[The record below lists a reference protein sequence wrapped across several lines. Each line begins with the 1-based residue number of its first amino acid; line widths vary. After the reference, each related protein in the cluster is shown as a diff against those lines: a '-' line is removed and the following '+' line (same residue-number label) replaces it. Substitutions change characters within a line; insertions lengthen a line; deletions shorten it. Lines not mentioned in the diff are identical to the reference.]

1 MSSDITNRSSLT
13 RFAWLSITAAILTI
27 GLKATAYF
35 LTQSV
40 GLLSDAMESLVNLV
54 GALMALSMLTIA
66 ARPPD
71 EDHPYGHSKAEYFS
85 SGLEGSLIVIA
96 AVSIGYAAIERLI
109 YPRSLDQIGLGLL
122 ISVFASLINLGVAL
136 ILLKAARQYNSI
148 TLKANANHLLTDV
161 WTSVG
166 VLIGVGLVAFTGW
179 NPLDPIVALIVAAN
193 IIWTGS
199 RIVRQ
204 SIHGLMDTAWEA
216 SDQQRLYEL
225 LKPYVESGIEYHA
238 LRTRQAGARRFV
250 SIHILVPGKWSVER
264 GHLLLEHIESDIRE
278 NFSNVTVFTHLE
290 PLENPVSWKDVN
302 LDRGES

>member
-1 MSSDITNRSSLT
+1 MASDIIDRSSLT

-27 GLKATAYF
+27 VLKAAAYF
-35 LTQSV
+35 LTKSV
-40 GLLSDAMESLVNLV
+40 GLLSDAMESLVNLA
-54 GALMALSMLTIA
+54 GAFMALSMLTIA

-96 AVSIGYAAIERLI
+96 AVSIGYASIERLI
-109 YPRSLDQIGLGLL
+109 YPRSLEQIGLGLI

-148 TLKANANHLLTDV
+148 TLKANANHLFTDV
-161 WTSVG
+161 WTSAG
-166 VLIGVGLVAFTGW
+166 VLIGVGLVALTGW
-179 NPLDPIVALIVAAN
+179 NPLDPIVALIVAGN
-193 IIWTGS
+193 IIWTGFG
-199 RIVRQ
+199 IVRQ

-216 SDQQRLYEL
+216 GDQQRLLEL
-225 LKPYVESGIEYHA
+225 LEPYVESGIDYHA

-250 SIHILVPGKWSVER
+250 SIHILVPGEWTVDR
-264 GHLLLEHIESDIRE
+264 GHLLLEQIEADIRD

-290 PLENPVSWKDVN
+290 PLENPVSWKDVS
-302 LDRGES
+302 LDRGET